1 MTGKLKRT
9 ALTTSLIATA
19 AMLATA
25 PAQAQQAGDAE
36 GGNTIVVTAKNRKE
50 SLQDVPLAITAL
62 SDQDLAGAQIR
73 DARDLQKITPNLS
86 LFAGSGRNDPSAY
99 SLRGLAPNTSD
110 ERYQGISIFIDG
122 VALSGQLASL
132 DLENLQRVEIIKG
145 PQSAT
150 FGRATYSGAINY
162 VTADPSGDA
171 VTGFVKARGSLTNKA
186 PDASYY
192 FGGTIT
198 APIVKDALWFS
209 VSGSLM
215 QNGAFAK
222 SVDDGTAIGRE
233 RTQVVSGTLF
243 FKPDESFSIKL
254 RGMYQHD
261 RDSPPAQV
269 VQHPR
274 EWLAAGVAVAP
285 FARGNGA
292 FFPAYLPDGDLDT
305 IGTQGATG
313 YGRDRYFAS
322 AVVTKTFGDYEL
334 SYRGGYFRE
343 SRWAN
348 VATVPRAVQRGKDP
362 VFGDLITDGTVTV
375 RSSVL
380 GTFPSTETFENTSHQ
395 LMLLS
400 PGSKPF
406 RWRAGLY
413 YFWENDLSAF
423 SGYGTTA
430 NPKGVTRNDH
440 LTNMAVLGG
449 FDWDVTDALTLS
461 GEGRYAREKVSS
473 PACPTCVFYPTSVD
487 YNNVSEDFSP
497 RITLS
502 YKVTGESMI
511 YALFSKGVK
520 SARYSF
526 VNVGGNYVGLAADPE
541 KLFNYEIGSK
551 NTFFGGRL
559 TLNLA
564 AFYDEVK
571 DQQLVS
577 TQERT
582 VNGNIVNIATVGNVG
597 ASKIL
602 GFEGEANLRIT
613 PRLTLRGSV
622 GYAHQEFTTK
632 TPLIISTSSTY
643 GFPASA
649 DNSIVLDGLTQAN
662 VPDWNG
668 FIGGE
673 YKLPEM
679 GGFSPSFRLDG
690 AYRGSWYA
698 NLANT
703 VKGRSAW
710 TVDARINFASDA
722 IDFSLF
728 GRNIL
733 NNQRPTGSGLAGATA
748 TCIFVERDT
757 ATYGSNQQCL
767 YASVPRP
774 AEWGMEA
781 TLRF

>member
-1 MTGKLKRT
+1 MTDRPRCFYVTGSAIAA
-9 ALTTSLIATA
+9 ALV
-19 AMLATA
+19 LASS
-25 PAQAQQAGDAE
+25 PALAQQAEDSE
-36 GGNTIVVTAKNRKE
+36 NSNTIVVTAKNRKE
-50 SLQDVPLAITAL
+50 NLQDVPLAITAL
-62 SDQDLAGAQIR
+62 SSQDLASAQIR

-132 DLENLQRVEIIKG
+132 DLENLQRVEVIKG

-162 VTADPSGDA
+162 VTADPSGDTIA
-171 VTGFVKARGSLTNKA
+171 GFVKARGSLTNSA
-186 PDASYY
+186 PEASYY
-192 FGGTIT
+192 VGGTIT
-198 APIVKDALWFS
+198 APIVQDALWLS

-222 SVDDGTAIGRE
+222 SVDDRAPIGRE
-233 RTQVVSGTLF
+233 RTQVASGTLF
-243 FKPDESFSIKL
+243 FKPDETFSIKL

-261 RDSPPAQV
+261 RDSSPSQV
-269 VQHPR
+269 AEHPR
-274 EWLAAGVAVAP
+274 EWLNAGVPVSP
-285 FARGNGA
+285 FARGNGS
-292 FFPAYLPDGDLDT
+292 FFPSYLPSGDLDS

-322 AVVTKTFGDYEL
+322 AVVTKQLGDYEL
-334 SYRGGYFRE
+334 SYRGGYFKE

-348 VATVPRAVQRGKDP
+348 VATVPRAVKPGQDP
-362 VFGDLITDGTVTV
+362 VFGDLVTNGTVTV

-395 LMLLS
+395 VMLLS
-400 PGSKPF
+400 PGDKSF

-423 SGYGTTA
+423 TGYGTPA
-430 NPKGVTRNDH
+430 NPKGVTRNDN
-440 LTNMAVLGG
+440 LTNIAVLGG
-449 FDWDVTDALTLS
+449 FDWDFTDKLTLS

-473 PACPTCVFYPTSVD
+473 PACPSCAFYPTATDFS
-487 YNNVSEDFSP
+487 NKSNDFSP
-497 RITLS
+497 RVTLS
-502 YKVTGESMI
+502 YKVTGENMV

-520 SARYSF
+520 SARFSF
-526 VNVGGNYVGLAADPE
+526 VNVAGTFVGLAADPE

-551 NTFFGGRL
+551 NSFFDDRL

-582 VNGNIVNIATVGNVG
+582 VNGNTVNIATVGNVG
-597 ASKIL
+597 ASTIL
-602 GFEGEANLRIT
+602 GFEGEASLKVT

-622 GYAHQEFTTK
+622 GYAHQEFTAK
-632 TPLIISTSSTY
+632 NPIIISASSTY
-643 GFPASA
+643 GFPPSGN
-649 DNSIVLDGLTQAN
+649 NSVVLDGLTQAN

-673 YKLPEM
+673 YKLPEV
-679 GGFSPSFRLDG
+679 GGFSPTLRLDG

-710 TVDARINFASDA
+710 TMDTRINFASDM

>member
-1 MTGKLKRT
+1 MTSSLKRMQ
-9 ALTTSLIATA
+9 LTTSLIAA
-19 AMLATA
+19 SSVLASA
-25 PAQAQQAGDAE
+25 PAVAQQENGLE
-36 GGNTIVVTAKNRKE
+36 TGNAIVVTAKNRQE

-62 SDQDLAGAQIR
+62 TSQDLESAQIR

-132 DLENLQRVEIIKG
+132 DLENLQRVEVIKG

-162 VTADPSGDA
+162 VTADPSGES
-171 VTGFVKARGSLTNKA
+171 VTGFVKARGSLTNNA
-186 PDASYY
+186 PEASYY

-198 APIVKDALWFS
+198 APIIKDALWFS

-215 QNGAFAK
+215 QNGAYAT
-222 SVDDGTAIGRE
+222 SVDDRSPIGRE

-243 FKPDESFSIKL
+243 FKPDDSFSIKL

-261 RDSPPAQV
+261 RDSSPAQV
-269 VQHPR
+269 AEHPR
-274 EWLAAGVAVAP
+274 EWLQAGVPVAP
-285 FARGNGA
+285 FARGNGS
-292 FFPAYLPDGDLDT
+292 FFPSYLPSGDLDT

-313 YGRDRYFAS
+313 YGRDRTFAS
-322 AVVTKTFGDYEL
+322 AVVTKRFGEYEL
-334 SYRGGYFRE
+334 SYRGGYFKE

-348 VATVPRAVQRGKDP
+348 VATVPRAVQPGQDP
-362 VFGDLITDGTVTV
+362 VFGDLVADGTVTI
-375 RSSVL
+375 RRSVL

-400 PGSKPF
+400 PGDKPF

-423 SGYGTTA
+423 TGYGTAA
-430 NPKGVTRNDH
+430 NPKGMTRNDN

-449 FDWDVTDALTLS
+449 FDWDFTDALTLS

-473 PACPTCVFYPTSVD
+473 PACPTCAFYPTSAD
-487 YNNVSEDFSP
+487 YNNISKDFSP

-502 YKVTGESMI
+502 YKITRENMI

-520 SARYSF
+520 SARFSF

-551 NTFFGGRL
+551 NAFLDGRL
-559 TLNLA
+559 TVNLA

-582 VNGNIVNIATVGNVG
+582 VNGNTVNIATVGNVG

-602 GFEGEANLRIT
+602 GFEGEASLKVT

-622 GYAHQEFTTK
+622 GYAHQEFTTT
-632 TPLIISTSSTY
+632 TPLIISASSTY

-649 DNSIVLDGLTQAN
+649 NNAIILDGLTQAN

-710 TVDARINFASDA
+710 TVDARINFASDVV
-722 IDFSLF
+722 DFSLF

-748 TCIFVERDT
+748 TCLYVERDT
-757 ATYGSNQQCL
+757 ATYGTNQQCL